1 LQSCHYAAVRA
12 VISYDLDFGEI
23 NGGEDTHVF
32 VGTAVSTLD
41 EIVCGVLVERKRDL
55 IAFLKARL

>member
-1 LQSCHYAAVRA
+1 
-12 VISYDLDFGEI
+12 LDFGEI